1 MPITKLVSLPFPPP
15 SPVPYES
22 SGQALAA
29 SVNQLI
35 DTSVSG
41 IKALPLNPQTVT
53 VYKVVGFYVGSDVG
67 GGSLVWDPNA
77 SKSLHNGVTY
87 YAPEAIAA
95 WDGTQAGLST
105 LLNWAGAGSGLFFR
119 LIDGFVTPEMAG
131 AVGNGIVDDGI
142 AIQKLVNYSLSTTT
156 IALWVGSYLSASS
169 ITNIH
174 KIESTGFGRLLRG
187 GNSYYITPAS
197 GSSQTRNLYVSP
209 TGDDDNDGLSS
220 SQPIKTLQAACDV
233 IQKSRDE
240 FCRWRVNIAAGE
252 YTDGC
257 ALSSVSQKDRRIVF
271 AGPSV
276 ALNATPLATINGIAS
291 SYDYGFNFDGCGN
304 IEISNVKI
312 TNFKDNQESSAGVLA
327 ANTRLIRLINVHVEH
342 CGIGYSMRSFTFYFA
357 TGGKVNNCRY
367 GILELFGVVRNF
379 ETVSS
384 IADGTKIQDCVYGL
398 FAKEL
403 CTGHLDWVSITGC
416 QYGVYMSRLCSAN
429 ASDAVIKQSAYG
441 VNLRNGSF
449 LVPNRVDWGAGTAFA
464 NTVQFTK
471 DSSSNFVTNEG
482 TTQSGGAISQGEAT
496 LGVIAPENP
505 ISHTGTTTATTVI
518 SSMGS
523 LPAGCMTQAG
533 TYVRALVLGRKSGS
547 AATATIECRIG
558 GVSGATT
565 VVPAGA
571 TTFRAEF
578 WIISRGKNLQLAFAT
593 LTADVLQ
600 PAATGRNLRTVDVE
614 SGGASF
620 PLRVTLG
627 NASDE
632 ILIDAAILYTTD
644 VANPVQNS
652 NPGTF
657 PGMP

>member
-1 MPITKLVSLPFPPP
+1 MSINKLIADYKGSP
-15 SPVPYES
+15 SNSKGSNVRD
-22 SGQALAA
+22 A
-29 SVNQLI
+29 VNQLI
-35 DTSVSG
+35 DAHVPHL
-41 IKALPLNPQTVT
+41 KALPTAAKAQTDTIYNVA
-53 VYKVVGFYVGSDVG
+53 GFYAGSTNG
-67 GGSLVWDPNA
+67 GGRVIYRTDLP
-77 SKSLHNGVTY
+77 KSLHNGVSHY
-87 YAPEAIAA
+87 SPEALAA
-95 WDGTQAGLST
+95 WNGTQAGITT
-105 LLNWAGAGSGLFFR
+105 LLNWTGTGSGVFVR
-119 LIDGFVTPEMAG
+119 LLEGYVTPEMAG
-131 AVGNGIVDDGI
+131 AVGDGTT
-142 AIQKLVNYSLSTTT
+142 ADGPSIQKMVDYALSTATV
-156 IALWVGSYLSASS
+156 AQLEESYLSTSS
-169 ITNIH
+169 VSNIH
-174 KIESTGFGRLLRG
+174 KIEITGRGRLVRA
-187 GNSYYITPAS
+187 GNSYYATPSS
-197 GSSQTRNLYVSP
+197 GSAQTRNLYVSP
-209 TGDDDNDGLSS
+209 SGNDTNDGLSS
-220 SQPIKTLQAACDV
+220 SQPLKTLQAACDV

-257 ALSSVSQKDRRIVF
+257 ALSAVAQKDRRIVF
-271 AGPSV
+271 AGPAV
-276 ALNATPLATINGIAS
+276 ALNAVPTAIINGIAS
-291 SYDYGFNFDGCGN
+291 TYDYGFNFDGCGN
-304 IEISNVKI
+304 IEISDVKI
-312 TNFKDNQESSAGVLA
+312 INFKDNEESSAGILA
-327 ANTRLIRLINVHVEH
+327 ANTRLIRLINVHAER
-342 CGIGYSMRSFTFYFA
+342 CGVGYSMRSFTFYFV
-357 TGGKVNNCRY
+357 TGGKINNCRY

-416 QYGVYMSRLCSAN
+416 QYGVYMSRLSTAN
-429 ASDAVIKQSAYG
+429 ASDAVIKQNFYG
-441 VNLRNGSF
+441 VNLRNSSF

-471 DSSSNFVTNEG
+471 DSTSNFVTNEG
-482 TTQSGGAISQGEAT
+482 TTQAGGSLSQGEAT
-496 LGVIAPENP
+496 LGVITPENP
-505 ISHTGTTTATTVI
+505 ISHTGTTAATTMI

-533 TYVRALVLGRKSGS
+533 TYVRALVLGRKTGAS
-547 AATATIECRIG
+547 ANATIECRIG
-558 GVSGATT
+558 SVSGAAT

-571 TTFRAEF
+571 TTFKAEF

-593 LTADVLQ
+593 LTADVPQ

-614 SGGASF
+614 TGGASF

-657 PGMP
+657 TDRP